1 MTTNMKNPNPLEG
14 YLRTP
19 KLYVVLP
26 SQGKFSEMD
35 TQSDI
40 TGEIPIFPM
49 TAKDETMLRNPDA
62 LLNGESLVTVIQS
75 VTGIQ
80 DVYNLSSND
89 IDVILLAARY
99 ATYGQIL
106 EVNATCPECN
116 SDFES
121 PVNIEEILETVVTL
135 NDQYVVTLENGL
147 QVYIRPYTFRD
158 AQRAAL
164 QAFRETNEL
173 NKLTADDDTD
183 ELVKLASFNK
193 SFQAMADLNITILS
207 NSIIKIIIPAVDDVE
222 EQIVTDSDHIHSWV
236 NGIGKGDADAILDEA
251 NKINDEGIKREI
263 TFKCPDETCGHTFN
277 ERLEFNPSSFFDLGS

>member
-1 MTTNMKNPNPLEG
+1 MTTKVKNSNPLEG

-19 KLYVVLP
+19 KLYVNLP
-26 SQGKFSEMD
+26 SQGKFSKMD
-35 TQSDI
+35 TQSEI

-75 VTGIQ
+75 VTGIK
-80 DVYNLSSND
+80 DVYNLASND

-106 EVNATCPECN
+106 EVNATCPECKN
-116 SDFES
+116 NFDM

-135 NDQYVVTLENGL
+135 NDEYTVTLENGL

-173 NKLTADDDTD
+173 NKLTSNDDTD

-193 SFQAMADLNITILS
+193 SFQAMADLNISILAS
-207 NSIIKIIIPAVDDVE
+207 SVIKIIIPAVDDVE
-222 EQIVTDSDHIHSWV
+222 ELTVINPDHILSWV
-236 NGIGKGDADAILDEA
+236 QGIGKSDADAILDEA

-263 TFKCPDETCGHTFN
+263 TFECPDETCGHTFD